1 MKETKNK
8 EEKENASSTPWILA
22 SRLPKVL
29 SNCYA
34 ILPSPSVAPFSPSPC
49 SSKISSQ
56 CVE

>member
-49 SSKISSQ
+49 SSKSAPN
-56 CVE
+56 V